1 MSDVIITVELS
12 AFREKVFRALP
23 PFPETLSIAQITR
36 KVYKT
41 YDAKKDKYRRS
52 HVMKA
57 MSDLWRMKIAGHS
70 LDRIDKR
77 WTATK
82 YYRTSKTVIVRRKK

>member
-41 YDAKKDKYRRS
+41 YDAKKDKGRRS

-70 LDRIDKR
+70 LDRITER
-77 WTATK
+77 WTLTK
-82 YYRTSKTVIVRRKK
+82 YYRTSKSVIVRRKK